1 MLITIFLQS
10 FLGVHSLSLQLR
22 NDRSCGCFYWEDSDY
37 EFDTNCNNAVKAGSS
52 KIACY
57 RHGYQQFFVPSSW
70 IPGIYNSDP
79 SKSESSQDYQFQI
92 DGYVTNK
99 IPSGIWNGQWET
111 QTSDQCPTALLEGL
125 LNICDESM
133 ALLLG
138 SDTSIG
144 ELRNVS
150 KEVNEKGP
158 KYMPG
163 NCCCKSSF
171 S

>member
-1 MLITIFLQS
+1 MKA
-10 FLGVHSLSLQLR
+10 SL
-22 NDRSCGCFYWEDSDY
+22 
-37 EFDTNCNNAVKAGSS
+37 S

-57 RHGYQQFFVPSSW
+57 RNGYQQFFVPSSW

-79 SKSESSQDYQFQI
+79 SKSGSSQNYQFQV
-92 DGYVTNK
+92 DGYVTNPV
-99 IPSGIWNGQWET
+99 PSGIWNGQWES
-111 QTSDQCPTALLEGL
+111 QTNSQCPTALLEGV

-150 KEVNEKGP
+150 KEVNENGP
-158 KYMPG
+158 EYMPG
-163 NCCCKSSF
+163 NCCCKSLILSNEIKVDWSLILQSRHQF
-171 S
+171 SGYPKQL